1 MHITLRQLEVF
12 AEVLKSGST
21 TQASVMLAL
30 SQSAVSAALT
40 DLEGQ
45 LGVQLFDRVGKR
57 LVVNEHGRLLYPRA
71 LALLEQAVEIEQL
84 FREDN
89 GAIRIYASSTIGNY
103 ILPAVIARYRHD
115 YPQLPIE
122 LSVGNS
128 QDVMQAVLD
137 FRVDIGFIEGPCH
150 STEIISEPWLE
161 DELVVFAAP
170 TSPLAR
176 GPVTLEQLAAAPW
189 ILRERGSGTR
199 EIVDYLLLSHLPK
212 FEMAMELGNEVVR
225 GPMSSLYGSDALGGV
240 VNIITKKIGQKW
252 SGTVTVDTTVQEHR
266 DRGDTYNGQFFT
278 SGPLIDGVL
287 GMKAYGSLA
296 KREKDDPQNS
306 TTTDTGET
314 PRIEGFSSRDGNVEF
329 AWTPNQNHDFT
340 AGYGF
345 DRQDR
350 DSDSLD
356 KNRLE
361 RQNYSVSHNGRWD
374 YGTSEL
380 KYYGEKVE
388 NKNPGNSS
396 PITSESNTVDGKYT
410 LPLTAI
416 NQFLTVGGEWRH
428 DKLSD
433 AVNLTGGT
441 SSKTSASQYALFVED
456 EWRIFEPLALTTGV
470 RMDDHETYGEHW
482 SPRAY
487 LVYNATDTVT
497 VKGGWA
503 TAFKAPSLLQLSP
516 DWTSNSCRGACKIVG
531 SPDLK
536 PETSESWE
544 LGLYYMGEEGW
555 LEGVESSVTVFRND
569 VKDRISISRT
579 SDVNAAPGYQN
590 FVGFETGANGRRI
603 PVFSYY
609 NVNKARIQGVETELK
624 IPFNDEWK
632 LSINYTYNDGR
643 DVSNGEN
650 KPLSDLPFHTA
661 NGTLDWKPLALEDWS
676 FYVSGHYTG
685 QKRADSATAKTP
697 GGYTIWNTGAAW
709 QVTKD
714 VKLRAG
720 VLNLGD
726 KDLSRDDYSY
736 NEDGRRYFMAVD
748 YRF

>member
-1 MHITLRQLEVF
+1 MLPYARGREEDVSDNPFYFRSYLMEIWNVRLNPFVRVGLCLSAISCAWPVLAVDDDGETMVVTASSVEQNLKDAPASISVITQEDLQRKPVQNLKD
-12 AEVLKSGST
+12 VLKE
-21 TQASVMLAL
+21 VP
-30 SQSAVSAALT
+30 
-40 DLEGQ
+40 
-45 LGVQLFDRVGKR
+45 GVQLTNEGDNRKGVSIRGLDSSYTLILVDGKR
-57 LVVNEHGRLLYPRA
+57 VNSRN
-71 LALLEQAVEIEQL
+71 AVFRHNDFDLNWIPVDSIE
-84 FREDN
+84 
-89 GAIRIYASSTIGNY
+89 RI
-103 ILPAVIARYRHD
+103 
-115 YPQLPIE
+115 
-122 LSVGNS
+122 
-128 QDVMQAVLD
+128 
-137 FRVDIGFIEGPCH
+137 
-150 STEIISEPWLE
+150 
-161 DELVVFAAP
+161 
-170 TSPLAR
+170 
-176 GPVTLEQLAAAPW
+176 
-189 ILRERGSGTR
+189 
-199 EIVDYLLLSHLPK
+199 
-212 FEMAMELGNEVVR
+212 EVVR

-252 SGTVTVDTTVQEHR
+252 SGTVTVDTTIQEHR